1 MTLDL
6 IRSRSEVTYFNA
18 LYFFLIQSSSKSRY
32 FDLDQDVST
41 YKAMCPWSTLLVSRH
56 RTQHLLLRA
65 RISSTLKPSR
75 QGVLIHAKRTKATA
89 ITTLWSCKLIAY
101 KKI

>member
-18 LYFFLIQSSSKSRY
+18 LFFFLIQSSSKSRY
-32 FDLDQDVST
+32 FDLDQDIIDVST

-65 RISSTLKPSR
+65 RISSTLRPSR

-89 ITTLWSCKLIAY
+89 ITTL
-101 KKI
+101 